1 MSDALRGLVLLVSVV
16 LWLPVLRPVLSG
28 EMTTAEGGVRYAGA
42 LILAWGGVSLLAA
55 VVKGYSSPDV
65 DEAPS
70 AALAEEARPANRA
83 EDATE

>member
-55 VVKGYSSPDV
+55 VVNGYSSPDA
-65 DEAPS
+65 EEGPR
-70 AALAEEARPANRA
+70 AALAEEAGPSRRT
-83 EDATE
+83 EDPPE

>member
-1 MSDALRGLVLLVSVV
+1 MTDALRGLVLLVSVV

-28 EMTTAEGGVRYAGA
+28 EMTTAEGAVRYAGA
-42 LILAWGGVSLLAA
+42 LILAWGGVSLLAT
-55 VVKGYSSPDV
+55 VVKGYSSPDR

-70 AALAEEARPANRA
+70 GALAEEARPANRA

>member
-42 LILAWGGVSLLAA
+42 LILAWGGVSLLTA
-55 VVKGYSSPDV
+55 VVNGYSSPEV
-65 DEAPS
+65 DDSPGD
-70 AALAEEARPANRA
+70 ALAEEAGPARRT